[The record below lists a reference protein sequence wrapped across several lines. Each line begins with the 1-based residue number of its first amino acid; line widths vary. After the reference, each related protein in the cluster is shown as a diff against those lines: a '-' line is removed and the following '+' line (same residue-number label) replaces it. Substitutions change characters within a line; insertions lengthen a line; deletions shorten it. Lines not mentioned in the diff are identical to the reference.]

1 MSYWSLDK
9 KSCLQYC
16 RHFLADNGV
25 FHGELQSYSALSA
38 LVFPAAAAP
47 TFCIHPGAAAPCG
60 GSGLRDPRECGGAR
74 RGCGGAR
81 GRSGTAA
88 PRYRDRPIP
97 PVPGLIDPPGPT
109 RTPSGTTDPSSSVP
123 PAPLGAAGA
132 GPAGF
137 GPSPGCP
144 QSPLRL
150 DPTDPPLVLPVLDP
164 LRSD

>member
-60 GSGLRDPRECGGAR
+60 GSGLRDPRECGG
-74 RGCGGAR
+74 
-81 GRSGTAA
+81 GTAGLRRRQGA
-88 PRYRDRPIP
+88 LRDRRP
-97 PVPGLIDPPGPT
+97 PVPGLIDPP
-109 RTPSGTTDPSSSVP
+109 RSDPH
-123 PAPLGAAGA
+123 
-132 GPAGF
+132 
-137 GPSPGCP
+137 
-144 QSPLRL
+144 PLRYHQL
-150 DPTDPPLVLPVLDP
+150 
-164 LRSD
+164 LRYRV